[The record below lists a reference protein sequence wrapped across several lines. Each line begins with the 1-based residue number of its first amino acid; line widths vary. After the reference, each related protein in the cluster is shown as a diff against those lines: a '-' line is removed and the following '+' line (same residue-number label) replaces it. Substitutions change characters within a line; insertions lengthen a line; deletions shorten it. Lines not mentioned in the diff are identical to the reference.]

1 MQKHN
6 AANERIKRKYYIWLK
21 EARGHSEATI
31 DQVASSIDRFD
42 GHYCEGVQAI
52 SRANT

>member
-21 EARGHSEATI
+21 EARGHSEITI
-31 DQVASSIDRFD
+31 DQVAASIDRFED
-42 GHYCEGVQAI
+42 GLVQLHYCVQQQP
-52 SRANT
+52 